1 MMWEAPASCS
11 SDVFERLA
19 TAMMVL
25 MPRMR
30 VARRVKRRAM
40 LVPAPR
46 RTMGS
51 EAWGRGLLDSHGARK
66 AKPKWV
72 KRAIAV
78 VAMLMGRVQASSS
91 VMLAGVCAIESV
103 WRIAYSC
110 SPAWSGVGCW
120 RLLVPKTRSPTLKD
134 GEGSG
139 PS

>member
-1 MMWEAPASCS
+1 MMWDAPASCS

-25 MPRMR
+25 MPKMR

-51 EAWGRGLLDSHGARK
+51 EVWGKGLVDSQGAGK
-66 AKPKWV
+66 EKPKVV

-78 VAMLMGRVQASSS
+78 VAMFIGRVHASSS
-91 VMLAGVCAIESV
+91 VVLAGVCAIESV

-110 SPAWSGVGCW
+110 NPAWSGVGC
-120 RLLVPKTRSPTLKD
+120 
-134 GEGSG
+134 
-139 PS
+139 